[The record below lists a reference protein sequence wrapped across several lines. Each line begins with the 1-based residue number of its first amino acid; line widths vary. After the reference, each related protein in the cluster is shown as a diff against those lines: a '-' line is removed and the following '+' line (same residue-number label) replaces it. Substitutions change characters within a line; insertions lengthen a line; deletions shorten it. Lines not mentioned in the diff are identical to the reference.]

1 MPENLNTATA
11 TAAFCGQRCE
21 VATPLGRG
29 CSLEV
34 CGMLATWMTSQT
46 PGKAL
51 QAILRWLRWSHRWAP
66 AQAGHVTEELQGTR
80 SQCMNEE
87 PRDMHGFPK
96 LTSVKG
102 QVFFPG
108 HAHLVGIC
116 MLLIELAASS
126 LENWQILRQKF
137 SWTWSHEAERKD
149 DLPAYTAWLQ
159 LGNMEGA
166 PSIPFSISLDLEG
179 AGEYN
184 WNGLH
189 WLCIFSGWFQ
199 QFPPS
204 CLLPFV
210 PMICK
215 AVGNRTISKLRKDS
229 FWEVNLF

>member
-1 MPENLNTATA
+1 MRKLPPSGLQPQILFLHIPGPTLFWCRMPENLNTATA

-66 AQAGHVTEELQGTR
+66 AQAGHVTEELQDKR

-102 QVFFPG
+102 QVFFFLAM
-108 HAHLVGIC
+108 HILVGDLHETEKLADFETEI
-116 MLLIELAASS
+116 LLNMIAWGRAQRWFACLHGLASAWEYGGSAIHTIQYQLRLGGCRWVQ
-126 LENWQILRQKF
+126 LE
-137 SWTWSHEAERKD
+137 
-149 DLPAYTAWLQ
+149 
-159 LGNMEGA
+159 
-166 PSIPFSISLDLEG
+166 
-179 AGEYN
+179 
-184 WNGLH
+184 
-189 WLCIFSGWFQ
+189 WFA
-199 QFPPS
+199 
-204 CLLPFV
+204 LTL
-210 PMICK
+210 
-215 AVGNRTISKLRKDS
+215 
-229 FWEVNLF
+229 

>member
-66 AQAGHVTEELQGTR
+66 AQAGHVTEELQENYGQGTR

-102 QVFFPG
+102 QVFF
-108 HAHLVGIC
+108 
-116 MLLIELAASS
+116 
-126 LENWQILRQKF
+126 
-137 SWTWSHEAERKD
+137 SWPCT
-149 DLPAYTAWLQ
+149 
-159 LGNMEGA
+159 
-166 PSIPFSISLDLEG
+166 
-179 AGEYN
+179 
-184 WNGLH
+184 
-189 WLCIFSGWFQ
+189 FSGDLHVADRTGCFFAGKLADFETEILWNMIAWGRAQRWFA
-199 QFPPS
+199 
-204 CLLPFV
+204 CLHGLASAWEYGGSAIHTIQYQLRLGGCRWVQLEWFALTLYFFRMIPAISSVLPFAF
-210 PMICK
+210 CTYDLQSSWQQD
-215 AVGNRTISKLRKDS
+215 N
-229 FWEVNLF
+229 